1 MIQYKP
7 EIGAHLPER
16 KIWLAHYTAY
26 MTSRNK
32 SISKIPV
39 MGYKELDL
47 YSLYKEVL
55 CYGGFQKVKNHN
67 ALKFEA
73 KTSVCSI
80 DWIWIQFIFL
90 FLLKRVYQLKPSKKK
105 NEKQLNVWKIY
116 K

>member
-7 EIGAHLPER
+7 EVGAHLPER
-16 KIWLAHYTAY
+16 KIWTAHYTTF

-55 CYGGFQKVKNHN
+55 CYGGFQKVSF
-67 ALKFEA
+67 LIFEYN
-73 KTSVCSI
+73 VEGI
-80 DWIWIQFIFL
+80 
-90 FLLKRVYQLKPSKKK
+90 LLKRNK
-105 NEKQLNVWKIY
+105 
-116 K
+116 

>member
-73 KTSVCSI
+73 ST
-80 DWIWIQFIFL
+80 
-90 FLLKRVYQLKPSKKK
+90 
-105 NEKQLNVWKIY
+105 LNTKHSNFSL
-116 K
+116 